1 MAFNFGAS
9 SAAPGFGSS
18 TSASFSSSTP
28 AFGSSG
34 GSLFGAP
41 TPAVMAPPPAMHQ
54 YQQQQ
59 QQQEQQQQQPFSG
72 NTPYSQLPNNAKRSI
87 DQIYQLM
94 MQHRRTMALVKTMAP
109 ALLTVENN
117 DGAASA
123 SSRGIIITTTPRR
136 HEITSADAAA
146 GSPRPS
152 SSRTAT
158 ATTEFLPTQLIS
170 LQMQIQTLLQS
181 AETNL
186 AEATRLKAIAGE
198 TTAMAK
204 MHGAWPIESIAA
216 RNGVVLSSIRDMLG
230 DVVSSSSSN
239 NNVSQSL
246 VSTSSSD
253 GNKPASS
260 VNVSGGMT
268 NVDAIALQQILDV
281 RAARVD
287 RIEPMPSPYFWEV
300 LKNLEHRV
308 SIVIR
313 DVEAVR
319 ARLAMAEGVGLSGM
333 GRDDTNMILANAVGG
348 NDVMTSIIRH
358 NGGAGSGGTTIPLS
372 QKLVTLARSQ
382 SDHFLAIA
390 AKAAHAHEGLE
401 EVKLRYQRFCQATK
415 GGFYDDPFL
424 KADVEEFGREREM
437 QHRILSEQMAMA
449 LPPVA
454 TPKPAP
460 PPASTSGLF
469 GQQPTSGGLF
479 GAPAPST
486 GLFGASAPAPA
497 TGGGGLFDAPA
508 PAPAT
513 GGLFGSSAPAPS
525 AFGQPAPAPSLFGAA
540 PGGVLFGAPAPSAF
554 GAPASASSN
563 LFGSAPAPAF
573 GVAPTTPA
581 STLAPRKKTSASR
594 SGGRRR

>member
-1 MAFNFGAS
+1 
-9 SAAPGFGSS
+9 
-18 TSASFSSSTP
+18 
-28 AFGSSG
+28 
-34 GSLFGAP
+34 
-41 TPAVMAPPPAMHQ
+41 
-54 YQQQQ
+54 
-59 QQQEQQQQQPFSG
+59 
-72 NTPYSQLPNNAKRSI
+72 
-87 DQIYQLM
+87 
-94 MQHRRTMALVKTMAP
+94 
-109 ALLTVENN
+109 
-117 DGAASA
+117 
-123 SSRGIIITTTPRR
+123 
-136 HEITSADAAA
+136 
-146 GSPRPS
+146 
-152 SSRTAT
+152 
-158 ATTEFLPTQLIS
+158 
-170 LQMQIQTLLQS
+170 
-181 AETNL
+181 
-186 AEATRLKAIAGE
+186 
-198 TTAMAK
+198 
-204 MHGAWPIESIAA
+204 
-216 RNGVVLSSIRDMLG
+216 
-230 DVVSSSSSN
+230 
-239 NNVSQSL
+239 
-246 VSTSSSD
+246 
-253 GNKPASS
+253 
-260 VNVSGGMT
+260 
-268 NVDAIALQQILDV
+268 
-281 RAARVD
+281 
-287 RIEPMPSPYFWEV
+287 
-300 LKNLEHRV
+300 
-308 SIVIR
+308 
-313 DVEAVR
+313 
-319 ARLAMAEGVGLSGM
+319 MAEGVGLSGM

-348 NDVMTSIIRH
+348 NDVMTSIILH
-358 NGGAGSGGTTIPLS
+358 NGGAGGGGTTIPLS

-497 TGGGGLFDAPA
+497 TGG
-508 PAPAT
+508 
-513 GGLFGSSAPAPS
+513 LFGSSAPAPS

-563 LFGSAPAPAF
+563 LFGLAPAPAF